1 MATNDGAGMTRRDL
15 FRVGV
20 GAATAAA
27 ATGAAQPTYAQEEF
41 DYGGWFEDANNYD
54 GTVDMT
60 GEDEVTVEVG
70 AGENALAFGP
80 PAVHVDVGTTVV
92 FEWTGEGGTHNVVER
107 ETGERYG
114 SDLADEA
121 GTRYPITFE
130 SDGISTYVCS
140 PHSSVGMKGAVV
152 VGNGE
157 GVPDVSEG
165 EMTVGGGGGDG
176 GGSGDG
182 GDGSDGSGSGDGG
195 DGSDGGDGEV
205 PPAMKGDNSVFALF
219 GLSAVIA
226 FLSPFAV
233 VVLMRQND
241 ASEA

>member
-20 GAATAAA
+20 GVATAAA
-27 ATGAAQPTYAQEEF
+27 ATGAAQPTYAQEAF

-114 SDLADEA
+114 SDLAGEA

-165 EMTVGGGGGDG
+165 EMTAGGGGDG
-176 GGSGDG
+176 GGD
-182 GDGSDGSGSGDGG
+182 GSGDGG
-195 DGSDGGDGEV
+195 GDGNGGGGGDGNGDGEV

-226 FLSPFAV
+226 LLSPFAV
-233 VVLMRQND
+233 VVLMRRND